1 MVHRPICIHCRMLS
15 GLVCL
20 LGVPPCYLGFPG
32 VWLCAL
38 PQVGLLCG
46 AVLLGPWCP
55 DPLLGLV
62 SVAARFGFPWNS
74 VVDVCLALSLFVPS
88 FWHCSCLLGSS
99 LVPWQLLWS
108 GFWLFLS
115 TCLPR
120 QVVCGTCL
128 WCLFQAKLCFMCFWA
143 LCGSRWRKFYLA
155 GLVTFPKS
163 FRPDISCA
171 CRFGW
176 VAFPGDIPIVVK
188 SCLTIYRKTLF
199 TTEEYLQG
207 SPPSCPRGLRSPLRV
222 AF

>member
-1 MVHRPICIHCRMLS
+1 MVHRPVCIHCRMLS
-15 GLVCL
+15 DLPCL

-115 TCLPR
+115 TCMPC
-120 QVVCGTCL
+120 QVVCGACL
-128 WCLFQAKLCFMCFWA
+128 WCPFQAKLCFMCLWA
-143 LCGSRWRKFYLA
+143 LCGSRWRKFCLA
-155 GLVTFPKS
+155 GLDTS
-163 FRPDISCA
+163 
-171 CRFGW
+171 
-176 VAFPGDIPIVVK
+176 
-188 SCLTIYRKTLF
+188 
-199 TTEEYLQG
+199 
-207 SPPSCPRGLRSPLRV
+207 RSPSVRIFLV
-222 AF
+222 LADLDG